1 MGLLVPFGL
10 IFPLFLL
17 LQLSLTLLMEQM
29 PIYKK
34 KKKENLEIL
43 ENLMCHKYLGMQSM
57 IF

>member
-34 KKKENLEIL
+34 KKKRESGNFG
-43 ENLMCHKYLGMQSM
+43 KSYVP
-57 IF
+57 